1 MSLFKS
7 IAAKPAAPS
16 ATATP
21 PITKPLATK
30 PLALKAPTT
39 KALGDSGE
47 QRALDY
53 LNARGLM
60 LVARNFKTPGRGGG
74 EVDLIM
80 RTPDGTLVFVEVRQR
95 KSERFGGAAG
105 SIGFVKRRRIVFAA
119 QHYISRL
126 ARIPPCR
133 FDVLTLQ
140 GDGQDAQIEWLKAA
154 FDAS

>member
-1 MSLFKS
+1 MVDFKS
-7 IAAKPAAPS
+7 IAAKVPAQR
-16 ATATP
+16 
-21 PITKPLATK
+21 
-30 PLALKAPTT
+30 PTT

-80 RTPDGTLVFVEVRQR
+80 RSSDGTLVFVEVRQR
-95 KSERFGGAAG
+95 KSAQFGGAAA
-105 SIGFVKRRRIVFAA
+105 SISPTKRRRIIFAA

-126 ARIPPCR
+126 PRIPPCR

-140 GDGQDAQIEWLKAA
+140 GDGQDAQIEWLQAA

>member
-1 MSLFKS
+1 MVNFKS
-7 IAAKPAAPS
+7 IAAKVPAQR
-16 ATATP
+16 
-21 PITKPLATK
+21 
-30 PLALKAPTT
+30 PTT

-47 QRALDY
+47 TRALEY

-80 RTPDGTLVFVEVRQR
+80 RAPDGTLVFVEVRQR
-95 KSERFGGAAG
+95 KSDQYGGAAA
-105 SIGFVKRRRIVFAA
+105 SISAAKRRRIIFAA
-119 QHYISRL
+119 QHYICRLSRT
-126 ARIPPCR
+126 PPCR

-140 GDGQDAQIEWLKAA
+140 GDGQDMEIEWLQAA